1 MDKLIEFLTSEEMII
16 VGEIALVAGFFI
28 LLVYLFEKTYYK
40 RKQKQNTKELN
51 NLVVEV
57 EKASEEKDNKI
68 KSVDNVEEIEKE
80 EKSSNFVEE
89 IKVEP
94 SVVEVSEEIS
104 PEVIPIAEKIDTAF
118 IKQQDD
124 KKEEVKLK
132 NEEKQEEKPLVIPIE
147 EFNEN
152 EANDIEHI
160 EEKTTD
166 IEYIYSSVKEEIESL
181 EPENIVEEIVYG
193 DVELKPEE
201 AREELRKVTE
211 DLMKK
216 EEEAKALENIELTK
230 FEEEQEENAIISL
243 DELMKKSGELY
254 EKNEATQYVDEGNEP
269 ISLQD
274 LELRMN
280 NIKEE
285 IKMIDEE
292 DSNIKINEVPATV
305 SAIDTDK
312 SVDTKKIVLD
322 DFNTITDPDKIYR
335 DDVIFKSSPII
346 SPIFGIEQKTVGT
359 NDLALENTA
368 NYDKLDQEIKKTN
381 EFLVTLKELQKKLD

>member
-166 IEYIYSSVKEEIESL
+166 IEHIYSSVKEEIESL

>member
-16 VGEIALVAGFFI
+16 VGAIALVAGFFI

-68 KSVDNVEEIEKE
+68 KSIDNVEEIEKE
-80 EKSSNFVEE
+80 EKPSNFVEE

-94 SVVEVSEEIS
+94 SVAEVSEEIS

-124 KKEEVKLK
+124 KKDEVKLK

-160 EEKTTD
+160 EEKTND
-166 IEYIYSSVKEEIESL
+166 IEHIYSSVKEEIESL
-181 EPENIVEEIVYG
+181 EPENVVEEIVYG

-285 IKMIDEE
+285 IKKIDEE

-322 DFNTITDPDKIYR
+322 DFDTITDPDKIYR

-346 SPIFGIEQKTVGT
+346 SPIFGIEQKAVGT

>member
-166 IEYIYSSVKEEIESL
+166 IEHIYSSVKEEIESL
-181 EPENIVEEIVYG
+181 EPENVVEEIVYG

-274 LELRMN
+274 LELRMD